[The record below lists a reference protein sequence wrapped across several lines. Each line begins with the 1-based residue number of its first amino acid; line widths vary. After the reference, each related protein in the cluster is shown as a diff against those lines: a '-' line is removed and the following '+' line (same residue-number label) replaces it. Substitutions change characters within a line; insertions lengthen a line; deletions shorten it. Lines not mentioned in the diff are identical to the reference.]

1 MKTLFLCGA
10 FLLGL
15 LVPAPGAE
23 SNANEKEVTE
33 AVRSMF
39 AAFAAD
45 DFAKFREV
53 AAADF
58 YAFDGGER
66 YKGDEL
72 IELIKKAHAGGKEF
86 VWTITEPAVHVEG
99 DVAWITYVNDGSIQD
114 SSGTKKMSWLESAV
128 LRKDNGKWR
137 VQFLHSTRVRPAEG

>member
-15 LVPAPGAE
+15 LLPVPGAE
-23 SNANEKEVTE
+23 SNAGENEVTE

-39 AAFAAD
+39 AAFVAD
-45 DFAKFREV
+45 DFAKFHEV
-53 AAADF
+53 AGADF
-58 YAFDGGER
+58 YAFDGGAR

-72 IELIKKAHAGGKEF
+72 IELIKKAHAGGKKF
-86 VWTITEPAVHVEG
+86 VWTITKPKVHVEG

-114 SSGTKKMSWLESAV
+114 ASGTKKMSWLESAV
-128 LRKDNGKWR
+128 LRKKDGKWR
-137 VQFLHSTRVRPAEG
+137 VQFLHSTRVRQAEG

>member
-1 MKTLFLCGA
+1 MKTFLLCAA
-10 FLLGL
+10 FLMALLG
-15 LVPAPGAE
+15 PALGTE
-23 SNANEKEVTE
+23 LNADQKEVTE

-45 DFAKFREV
+45 DLAKFHEV
-53 AAADF
+53 ATADF

-72 IELIKKAHAGGKEF
+72 IELLKKLHAGGKVF
-86 VWTITEPAVHVEG
+86 VWTITEPTVHVEG
-99 DVAWITYVNDGSIQD
+99 DLAWITYVNDGTIRD

-128 LRKDNGKWR
+128 LRKNDGKWR

>member
-23 SNANEKEVTE
+23 AKADETAVTE
-33 AVRSMF
+33 AVRAMF

-45 DFAKFREV
+45 DFAKFHEV
-53 AAADF
+53 TAADF

-72 IELIKKAHAGGKEF
+72 IELLKKLHADGKVF
-86 VWTITEPAVHVEG
+86 VWTITEPNVHVAA
-99 DVAWITYVNDGSIQD
+99 DVAWITYVNDGSIRD
-114 SSGTKKMSWLESAV
+114 SSATK
-128 LRKDNGKWR
+128 
-137 VQFLHSTRVRPAEG
+137 

>member
-1 MKTLFLCGA
+1 MKTLFLGGA
-10 FLLGL
+10 FLFAL
-15 LVPAPGAE
+15 LVSAPGAK
-23 SNANEKEVTE
+23 SNDDEKAVTE

-45 DFAKFREV
+45 DVAKFHEV
-53 AAADF
+53 VAADF
-58 YAFDGGER
+58 YAFDGGEQ

-72 IELIKKAHAGGKEF
+72 IELIKKAHAGGKTF

-99 DVAWITYVNDGSIQD
+99 DLAWITYVNDGSMQD

-128 LRKDNGKWR
+128 LGKGDGKWR

>member
-1 MKTLFLCGA
+1 MKTLFFCGA
-10 FLLGL
+10 FLFAL

-23 SNANEKEVTE
+23 SNADEKEITD

-45 DFAKFREV
+45 DSVKFHEI

-66 YKGDEL
+66 YKGDDL
-72 IELIKKAHAGGKEF
+72 IDLLKKLHAAGKAF
-86 VWTITEPAVHVEG
+86 VWTITEPRVHVEG

-114 SSGTKKMSWLESAV
+114 ASGTKKTSWLESAV
-128 LRKDNGKWR
+128 LRKNDGKWR